1 MSSLPASGLAS
12 ALADRYRIEREL
24 GAGGMA
30 TVYLAEDLKHHRKVA
45 VKVLRSEIAASLG
58 ADRFSREIQVAAQL
72 QHPHILPLLDSGE
85 AGSFLYYVMPFI
97 DGESLR
103 ERLTRVG
110 ELPVH
115 DAIRILVEVVDALAN
130 AHDHGVVHRDIKPDN
145 IMLSGRHALVMDF
158 GVAKAVS
165 EATGRNQLTTAGVA
179 LGTPA
184 YMAPEQAAAD
194 PHLDHRVDIYAIGVL
209 GYELLTGR
217 PPFTG
222 RSPQE
227 VLAAH
232 VTQAPDPVER
242 YRPGLSPALSQLLM
256 RCLAKRPADRWQ
268 SAEELLNQLEP
279 LATPSGGMTPT
290 QTRPVPAV
298 RPRRVVTV
306 LLPAAALLLAV
317 LGYAGYRLAAGSE
330 GNALQSIAVLPFE
343 TTGGDSSQ
351 SFADGIQ
358 DEILTGL
365 TRISSL
371 RVTSRS
377 SVREY
382 RNSTKRVRQIGE
394 ELGVRTLL
402 SGQVQRVGERVRINV
417 QLIDASKDRQLW
429 AQSYDRALS
438 AENVFAIQG
447 DIARNVADE
456 LTAQLTPAD
465 AAALDQ
471 APTTNL
477 QALEW
482 YHRGRALFDVRGGN
496 TGDSMVIQAFEQ
508 AVALDST
515 FAEAWAGLTAA
526 RSWEIRS
533 GVTDDTTAARSALDH
548 AVALKPGTPDTR
560 LAKAF
565 YAYYARG
572 DYESAL
578 REFRAV
584 EGSRPGEVD
593 AIVGAG
599 LILRRQG
606 HFAQALEAEQRAT
619 VLDPRRPGRLLDLG
633 DTYRMVRRPSEA
645 TAMFERARIL
655 DPNSSGAF
663 LHLAWVAAWENGD
676 TAQVRGILATAP
688 AVIDPGY
695 REYFLAVLNRLTR
708 HYEASDSAINN
719 VPMRRPADS
728 LTRLI
733 LLALNSQAAGQRSRT
748 VRMADSL
755 RALTTRLLGETS
767 AGDLFGKLADVHSAL
782 GIAEALLGHAEPAV
796 AEGEHAV
803 RLNPVAR
810 DAVEGSRSV
819 DGLLTIHI
827 ILGHR
832 DQAFALLR
840 EQAARAPAS
849 LSLIPTTRA
858 ALRLDPLFD
867 SLRDDPR
874 YQALLKD
881 DAAWVVK
888 E

>member
-1 MSSLPASGLAS
+1 MTDKLTA
-12 ALADRYRIEREL
+12 ALADRYSIEREL

-30 TVYLAEDLKHHRKVA
+30 TVYLAEDLKHHRRVA

-58 ADRFSREIQVAAQL
+58 AERFMREIQVAAQL

-85 AGSFLYYVMPFI
+85 ADGFLYYVMPYI

-103 ERLTRVG
+103 ERLARVG

-115 DAIRILVEVVDALAN
+115 DAVKILVEVVDALAN
-130 AHDHGVVHRDIKPDN
+130 AHEHGVVHRDIKPDN

-222 RSPQE
+222 RTPQE

-232 VTQAPDPVER
+232 VTQAPDPVDR
-242 YRPGLSPALSQLLM
+242 YRPGLSPALSQVM
-256 RCLAKRPADRWQ
+256 MKCLAKRPSDRWQ

-290 QTRPVPAV
+290 QTRPVQAV
-298 RPRRVVTV
+298 RPRRRLLTV
-306 LLPAAALLLAV
+306 LVPVAVVLLAV
-317 LGYAGYRLAAGSE
+317 VGYAGYRLAGKSGGSE
-330 GNALQSIAVLPFE
+330 LQSIAVLPFE
-343 TTGGDSSQ
+343 TTGSDSSQ
-351 SFADGIQ
+351 GFADGIQ

-371 RVTSRS
+371 QVTSRS

-382 RNSTKRVRQIGE
+382 RNTTKRVRQIGQ

-402 SGQVQRVGERVRINV
+402 SGQVQRAGDRVRVNV

-456 LTAQLTPAD
+456 LTAQLTPAE

-496 TGDSMVIQAFEQ
+496 TGDSMAVQAFEQ
-508 AVALDST
+508 AVTLDST

-533 GVTDDTTAARSALDH
+533 GVTNDTTPARAALDR

-572 DYESAL
+572 DYQSAL
-578 REFRAV
+578 HEFRAV
-584 EGSRPGEVD
+584 ETQRPGEVD
-593 AIVGAG
+593 AIVGVG

-606 HFAQALEAEQRAT
+606 HFAEALEAQQRAT
-619 VLDPRRPGRLLDLG
+619 VLDPRRPGRLIDLG
-633 DTYRMVRRPSEA
+633 DTYRMMRRQSEA
-645 TAMFERARIL
+645 AAMFERARIL
-655 DPNSSGAF
+655 DPNSNGAF
-663 LHLAWVAAWENGD
+663 LYLTWLAFWENGD
-676 TAQVRGILATAP
+676 TAQAQSLIASAP
-688 AVIDPGY
+688 AGIDPAY
-695 REYFLAVLNRLTR
+695 RQYTLAMLNRLTR
-708 HYEASDSAINN
+708 HYDVSDTAINN
-719 VPMRRPADS
+719 LPMRRSADS
-728 LTRLI
+728 LTRLT
-733 LLALNSQAAGQRSRT
+733 LLALNSLAAGQRSRT
-748 VRMADSL
+748 LGLADSL
-755 RALTTRLLGETS
+755 RAVTTRLLRETS
-767 AGDLFGKLADVHSAL
+767 ADDLFGKLADVHSAL
-782 GIAEALLGHAEPAV
+782 GLAEALLGHAELAV

-803 RLNPVAR
+803 ELNPVAR

-819 DGLLTIHI
+819 DGLLAIHI
-827 ILGHR
+827 LLGHR
-832 DQAFALLR
+832 DQVFSLLR

-867 SLRDDPR
+867 SLRNDPR
-874 YQALLKD
+874 FQALLED